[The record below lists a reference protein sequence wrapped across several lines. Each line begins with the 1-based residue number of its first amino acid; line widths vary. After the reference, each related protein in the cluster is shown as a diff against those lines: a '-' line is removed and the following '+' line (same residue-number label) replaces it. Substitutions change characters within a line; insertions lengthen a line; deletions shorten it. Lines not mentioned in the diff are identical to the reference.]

1 MIVKSLRGGWLGFL
15 APPLAAFFTLL
26 ATSGA
31 LFAQP
36 PTIAKSFNPTGVA
49 IGQTSTLT
57 FTITNPSGSPI
68 TGVTFSDTFPAN
80 LFVQNPNGLMGSC
93 GAGTIT
99 ATGGGSSVSLTGG
112 TIAASDSCTFSVAV
126 QVLHQAVNSAMYVNT
141 TGNVSASSGTGN
153 AATDTL
159 TATFTTFSTAKGF
172 SPNSI
177 PQGSNSTLIFTLTS
191 GQPNPAFAAQAADIV
206 FLDNLPAGVVVA
218 TPPNVQG
225 GTCTA
230 LAANPSLVVTAT
242 AGSSSIQLG
251 NSPLFAGGGNTGGV
265 SLNASGTPGD
275 TCSFSVDVTGTT
287 AGTKINTMTS
297 VFGGS
302 DPLFSNDG
310 VPGTATLT
318 VTAVVM
324 PPTITKAFSPSTVS
338 IGQTSTLTFT
348 VNNPGLNPLTGVGF
362 TDTFPANLFVQT
374 PNGLTGSCG
383 GGAIT
388 ATAGTGT
395 VSLSGATIAASG
407 SCSFSVSVVAFV
419 GTPAG
424 QIYTNTTGNVTSN
437 EAGPGNTATAILTVT
452 AMSAQFVIGD
462 GSAIVG
468 DTVTFWGAQWAKDN
482 VLSGGPAPNAFKGFI
497 DTVPAGCGGTWT
509 SRPGNS
515 SQPPDTV
522 PQFMAVI
529 ASSTITKSA
538 ATITGDIP
546 KIVIVRTNPGYGPS
560 PGHTGT
566 GTVVAVACP

>member
-1 MIVKSLRGGWLGFL
+1 V
-15 APPLAAFFTLL
+15 AAFFTLL
-26 ATSGA
+26 VTSGA

-36 PTIAKSFNPTGVA
+36 PTIAKSFNPSGVA

-57 FTITNPSGSPI
+57 FTITNPSASPI
-68 TGVTFSDTFPAN
+68 TGVTFSDSFPAN
-80 LFVQNPNGLMGSC
+80 VFVQNPNGLTGSC

-99 ATGGGSSVSLTGG
+99 ASGGGSSVSLTGG

-126 QVLHQAVNSAMYVNT
+126 QVLHQPVASAMYVNT

-230 LAANPSLVVTAT
+230 LATNPSLVVTAT

-287 AGTKINTMTS
+287 AGTKNNTMTS

-338 IGQTSTLTFT
+338 IGTTSTLTFT
-348 VNNPGLNPLTGVGF
+348 ITNPGLNPLTGVGF

-383 GGAIT
+383 GGTIT

-395 VSLSGATIAASG
+395 VSLSGATLPTGG

-419 GTPAG
+419 GTPGG
-424 QIYTNTTGNVTSN
+424 QVYTNTTGHVTSN
-437 EAGPGNTATAILTVT
+437 EAGPGNTATATLTVT

-462 GSAIVG
+462 GNAIVG

-482 VLSGGPAPNAFKGFI
+482 TLSGGPAPNAFKGFI
-497 DTVPAGCGGTWT
+497 DTVPAGCGGNWT
-509 SRPGNS
+509 SGPGNS

-522 PQFMAVI
+522 PLFMAVI
-529 ASSTITKSA
+529 ASSTITKSG

-560 PGHTGT
+560 PGHAGT